1 MATGTPAE
9 IEEERR
15 LLYVAM
21 TRARD
26 SLTITY
32 PQRFYHRR
40 HGKDDAH
47 SWGQPSRFVT
57 GLCDVLDESVV
68 ERPVTVGDFAPVD
81 GPTQVS
87 VALSDLWSA

>member
-1 MATGTPAE
+1 
-9 IEEERR
+9 
-15 LLYVAM
+15 M

-47 SWGQPSRFVT
+47 SWGQPTRFLT
-57 GLCDVLDESVV
+57 GLSAVIDESSV
-68 ERPVTVGDFAPVD
+68 ERPVTVGDFVEPLDA
-81 GPTQVS
+81 PTQVS
-87 VALSDLWSA
+87 AALTDLWSA